1 MSPVQFQML
10 TVNKLLSRKLIYGI
24 RVNKLLYRSWTIKES
39 STCMLRKLKP
49 RVITTKTC
57 TNLNLFRAQ
66 QLYNS
71 YKLFLGARRNGK
83 RPSRIKKTAVYPGG
97 QFTQEATSSV
107 CPRVYAGEGDRP
119 IDLSLHA

>member
-1 MSPVQFQML
+1 MHAQEAQ
-10 TVNKLLSRKLIYGI
+10 
-24 RVNKLLYRSWTIKES
+24 
-39 STCMLRKLKP
+39 
-49 RVITTKTC
+49 TKGNNNQNMP
-57 TNLNLFRAQ
+57 NLNLFRAQ

-119 IDLSLHA
+119 IDLSLHAREI